1 MKERSFRRNLDTEK
15 TISEWFDEF
24 YMMQNGISLEEG
36 FAPLLM
42 SQIAVES
49 AGGERRRCL

>member
-1 MKERSFRRNLDTEK
+1 LTRKK

-36 FAPLLM
+36 FGDPGADV
-42 SQIAVES
+42 INKAVES
-49 AGGERRRCL
+49 AGGEEALL